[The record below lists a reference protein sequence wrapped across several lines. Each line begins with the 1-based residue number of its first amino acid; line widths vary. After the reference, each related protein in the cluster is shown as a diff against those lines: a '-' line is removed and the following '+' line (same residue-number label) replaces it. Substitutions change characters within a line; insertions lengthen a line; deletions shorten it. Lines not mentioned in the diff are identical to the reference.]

1 MREFKSKEEVF
12 DYVLSEFGV
21 KPKTVLL
28 RGSLVNERVKPFS
41 SFEIEIYH
49 RPDDELDEEDVMFYA
64 LLTRGMAFHATQ
76 DMDAVLDMGRESFG
90 DNELVITQH

>member
-1 MREFKSKEEVF
+1 
-12 DYVLSEFGV
+12 
-21 KPKTVLL
+21 
-28 RGSLVNERVKPFS
+28 
-41 SFEIEIYH
+41 
-49 RPDDELDEEDVMFYA
+49 MFYA

>member
-1 MREFKSKEEVF
+1 MQDEVKLNHG
-12 DYVLSEFGV
+12 DSAVIIRHEKGED
-21 KPKTVLL
+21 K
-28 RGSLVNERVKPFS
+28 G
-41 SFEIEIYH
+41 FEIEIYH
-49 RPDDELDEEDVMFYA
+49 RPDDELDEEDVLFYA